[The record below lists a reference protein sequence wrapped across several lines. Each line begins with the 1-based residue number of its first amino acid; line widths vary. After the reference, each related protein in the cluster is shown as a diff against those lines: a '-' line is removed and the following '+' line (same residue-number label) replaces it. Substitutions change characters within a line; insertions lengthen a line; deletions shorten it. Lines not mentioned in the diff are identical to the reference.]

1 MSVLVKP
8 PWKLG
13 GERGTEEERERESGR
28 EGEGS
33 CNISSNLAVGLFYGR
48 EENIR
53 GMEPF
58 PHRERGEH
66 QQLGTGVGWPTADS
80 RYLRAGAP
88 GKEGILDKGQ
98 WQCRQGEQGA
108 REGNRGKGVDR
119 KEMRSSTCPG
129 GKGH

>member
-53 GMEPF
+53 GREPF
-58 PHRERGEH
+58 PRREREVSTSS
-66 QQLGTGVGWPTADS
+66 LGRGLDGQPRTLDISGQGLLGREAFWTRGSDS
-80 RYLRAGAP
+80 AGRGNREP
-88 GKEGILDKGQ
+88 GREIEGKE
-98 WQCRQGEQGA
+98 
-108 REGNRGKGVDR
+108 
-119 KEMRSSTCPG
+119 STERR
-129 GKGH
+129 